1 MEIKHKS
8 YSGERSLY
16 SLKNASLFDVTFL
29 DGESPLKECS
39 SLSLDNCRK
48 SLPTCRRKASSVRR
62 NE

>member
-39 SLSLDNCRK
+39 SLALDNCTFK
-48 SLPTCRRKASSVRR
+48 YKYPL
-62 NE
+62 